1 MEDKLEKS
9 IDRAI
14 SLLKT
19 PKEYEKYISIK
30 LSPPSGCCCSD
41 CLPETWQAVNEFITP
56 CGPVG
61 HEGDALIEKDGNRFV
76 LESHEGG
83 PEIIFLFELI
93 KKSADCLKSII
104 ELITVFVKACS
115 QEKRKQLTRIKISK
129 RQIIKGKIEEEN
141 MIEIDIPISKDTQKQ
156 FEGIIKRTINK
167 NHNKK
172 SSRPLTDLGEKKS

>member
-30 LSPPSGCCCSD
+30 VSPPSGCCCSD
-41 CLPETWQAVNEFITP
+41 CLPETWQTVNKFITP
-56 CGPVG
+56 CGPVE

-76 LESHEGG
+76 LESHESG
-83 PEIIFLFELI
+83 PEIIFLFDLI

-104 ELITVFVKACS
+104 ELITVFVKACP
-115 QEKRKQLTRIKISK
+115 QEKHKQLARIKISK
-129 RQIIKGKIEEEN
+129 RRIIKGKIEEEN
-141 MIEIDIPISKDTQKQ
+141 LIEIDIPISKDAQKQ
-156 FEGIIKRTINK
+156 LEGKIKRAINK
-167 NHNKK
+167 SYNKK
-172 SSRPLTDLGEKKS
+172 TS

>member
-83 PEIIFLFELI
+83 PEIIFLFELMLQTI
-93 KKSADCLKSII
+93 WICFYKDESSSKEFLI
-104 ELITVFVKACS
+104 EMANV
-115 QEKRKQLTRIKISK
+115 SK
-129 RQIIKGKIEEEN
+129 RYCKV
-141 MIEIDIPISKDTQKQ
+141 
-156 FEGIIKRTINK
+156 
-167 NHNKK
+167 
-172 SSRPLTDLGEKKS
+172 EK